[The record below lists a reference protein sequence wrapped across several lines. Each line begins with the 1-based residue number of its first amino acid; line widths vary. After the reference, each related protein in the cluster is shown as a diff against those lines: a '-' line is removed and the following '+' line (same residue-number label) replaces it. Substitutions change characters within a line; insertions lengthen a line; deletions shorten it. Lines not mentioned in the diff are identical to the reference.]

1 MTDKLDKYYE
11 SNDFYSKKPV
21 YIDVEEL
28 TETQLHRLVKSDT
41 FCMLPWIHLHAF
53 PDGRAY
59 PCCLSLMDHPIGT
72 LKENTM
78 AEIWNDAPLRQM
90 RTNMLAEKP
99 CKECTKCYE
108 QEANGFFSMRN
119 SQNKNMGH
127 HVNIVDETHSD
138 GTLERFELKY
148 YDIRFSNLCNLSCRT
163 CGDIFSSN
171 WVKESKKMGWLPKD
185 APNVNYAG
193 RYEMDM
199 WEQMEPHLDAVE
211 NIYFAGGEP
220 LMMVEHFNILQELVR
235 RGRTDVRLNYNTNFT
250 ETVFKQQDILELW
263 NKFDRV
269 SVGASL
275 DANWERGEVMR
286 RGGDWNKIVANRKR
300 MLEVCPDVDFF
311 ISATLSIM
319 NVFNVVDF
327 HKEWIEQG
335 LIKAQDFH
343 INILQDPQRYRID
356 VLPAEMK
363 QRVADQYNKHI
374 EWLEPQD
381 HLARA
386 VNGFR
391 SAITFMNATD
401 NSELLKEFVYRTDQL
416 DKFRNE
422 NFFAVFPELEELRK
436 YA

>member
-1 MTDKLDKYYE
+1 MTDKLNKYYE

-21 YIDVEEL
+21 YIDIEEL
-28 TETQLHRLVKSDT
+28 SETQLHRLVKSET
-41 FCMLPWIHLHAF
+41 FCMLPWIHMHAF

-78 AEIWNDAPLRQM
+78 KEIWNDAPLKQM
-90 RTNMLAEKP
+90 RVNMLAEKP
-99 CKECTKCYE
+99 CTECTKCYE

-127 HVNIVDETHSD
+127 HINIVDETQAD

-199 WEQMEPHLDAVE
+199 WEQMEPHLDTVE

-275 DANWERGEVMR
+275 DANWERAEVMR
-286 RGGDWNKIVANRKR
+286 RGGDWNKIVGNRKR

-335 LIKAQDFH
+335 LIKPQDFH

-356 VLPAEMK
+356 VLPTEMK
-363 QRVADQYNKHI
+363 QHVAELYNNHI
-374 EWLEPQD
+374 EWLAPQD

>member
-21 YIDVEEL
+21 YIDVKEL
-28 TETQLHRLVKSDT
+28 SETQLHRLVKSDT
-41 FCMLPWIHLHAF
+41 FCMLPWIHMHAF

-78 AEIWNDAPLRQM
+78 AEIWNDAPLKQM
-90 RTNMLAEKP
+90 RVNMLAEKP

-108 QEANGFFSMRN
+108 QEENGFFSMRN

-127 HVNIVDETHSD
+127 HINIVDETQPD

-199 WEQMEPHLDAVE
+199 WEQMEPHLDTVE

-335 LIKAQDFH
+335 LIKPQDFH

-374 EWLEPQD
+374 EWLAPQD

-401 NSELLKEFVYRTDQL
+401 NSELLREFVYRTDQL

>member
-1 MTDKLDKYYE
+1 MTDKLDEYYE

-21 YIDVEEL
+21 YIDTEEL
-28 TETQLHRLVKSDT
+28 TDTQLYRLTKSDT
-41 FCMLPWIHLHAF
+41 FCMLPWIHMHAF

-59 PCCLSLMDHPIGT
+59 PCCLSLMQHPIGS
-72 LKENTM
+72 LREQTM
-78 AEIWNDAPLRQM
+78 QEVWNDEPLRQM
-90 RTNMLAEKP
+90 RVNMLNEKP

-127 HVNIVDETHSD
+127 HIGLVDETHSD

-185 APNVNYAG
+185 APNVSYAG

-199 WEQMEPHLDAVE
+199 WEQMEPHLDTVE

-220 LMMVEHFNILQELVR
+220 LMMVEHFNILQELVQ

-250 ETVFKQQDILELW
+250 ETIFKQQDILELW

-275 DANWERGEVMR
+275 DANYERGELMR
-286 RGGDWNKIVANRKR
+286 KGTNWDKVVANRMR
-300 MLEVCPDVDFF
+300 MMEVCPDVDFF
-311 ISATLSIM
+311 ISCTLSIM

-327 HKEWIEQG
+327 HREWVDQG
-335 LIKAQDFH
+335 LINPQDFH

-356 VLPAEMK
+356 ALPKPMK
-363 QRVADQYNKHI
+363 QRVEELYNTHI

-391 SAITFMNATD
+391 SAVTFMNATD
-401 NSELLKEFVYRTDQL
+401 NSELLKEFVYRTDEL

-422 NFFAVFPELEELRK
+422 NFFAVFPELEELRQ

>member
-21 YIDVEEL
+21 YIDIEEL
-28 TETQLHRLVKSDT
+28 SETQLHRLVKSET
-41 FCMLPWIHLHAF
+41 FCMLPWIHMHAF

-78 AEIWNDAPLRQM
+78 KEIWNDAPLKQM
-90 RTNMLAEKP
+90 RVNMLAEKP
-99 CKECTKCYE
+99 CTECTKCYE

-127 HVNIVDETHSD
+127 HINIVDETQAD

-199 WEQMEPHLDAVE
+199 WEQMEPHLDTVE

-275 DANWERGEVMR
+275 DANWERAEVMR
-286 RGGDWNKIVANRKR
+286 RGGDWNKIVGNRKR

-335 LIKAQDFH
+335 LIKPQDFH

-356 VLPAEMK
+356 VLPTEMK
-363 QRVADQYNKHI
+363 QHVAELYNNHI
-374 EWLEPQD
+374 EWLAPQD

>member
-28 TETQLHRLVKSDT
+28 SETQLHRLVKSDT
-41 FCMLPWIHLHAF
+41 FCMLPWIHMHAF

-72 LKENTM
+72 LKERTM
-78 AEIWNDAPLRQM
+78 AEIWNDAPLKQM
-90 RTNMLAEKP
+90 RVNMLAEKP

-127 HVNIVDETHSD
+127 HINVVDETHPD

-199 WEQMEPHLDAVE
+199 WEQMEPHLDTVE

-220 LMMVEHFNILQELVR
+220 LMMKEHWNILEELLS

-250 ETVFKQQDILELW
+250 ETVFKQKDVLEMW

-275 DANWERGEVMR
+275 DANWQRGEVMR
-286 RGGDWNKIVANRKR
+286 RGTDWNKIVSNRKR
-300 MLEVCPDVDFF
+300 MLEICPNVDFF

-327 HKEWIEQG
+327 HREWIEQG
-335 LIKAQDFH
+335 LIKPQDFH

-363 QRVADQYNKHI
+363 QRVAEQYNKHI
-374 EWLEPQD
+374 EWLTPQD
-381 HLARA
+381 NLARA
-386 VNGFR
+386 VNGFS

>member
-1 MTDKLDKYYE
+1 MTDKLNKYYE

-21 YIDVEEL
+21 YIDIEEL
-28 TETQLHRLVKSDT
+28 SETQLHRLVKSET
-41 FCMLPWIHLHAF
+41 FCMLPWIHMHAF

-78 AEIWNDAPLRQM
+78 AEIWNNAPLKQM
-90 RTNMLAEKP
+90 RVNMLAEKP
-99 CKECTKCYE
+99 CTECTKCYE

-127 HVNIVDETHSD
+127 HINIVDETQAD

-185 APNVNYAG
+185 VPNVNYAG

-199 WEQMEPHLDAVE
+199 WEQMEPHLDTVE

-220 LMMVEHFNILQELVR
+220 LMMVEHFNILQELVS

-275 DANWERGEVMR
+275 DANWERAEVMR
-286 RGGDWNKIVANRKR
+286 RGGNWNKIVANRKR

-319 NVFNVVDF
+319 NVFNVVYF

-335 LIKAQDFH
+335 LIMPQDFH

-356 VLPAEMK
+356 VLPKEMK
-363 QRVADQYNKHI
+363 QHVAELYNKHI
-374 EWLEPQD
+374 EWLAPQD

>member
-1 MTDKLDKYYE
+1 MTDDLDRYYE
-11 SNDFYSKKPV
+11 SNDFYSKRPV
-21 YIDVEEL
+21 YID
-28 TETQLHRLVKSDT
+28 TEDLRQDQLDRLVKSDV
-41 FCMLPWIHLHAF
+41 FCMLPWIHMHAF

-59 PCCLSLMDHPIGT
+59 PCCLSLMEHPIGS
-72 LKENTM
+72 LREKTM
-78 AEIWNDAPLRQM
+78 QQVWNDAPLRKM
-90 RTNMLAEKP
+90 RENMLNETA
-99 CKECTKCYE
+99 CKECSKCYE

-127 HVNIVDETHSD
+127 HIGIVDETQPD
-138 GTLERFELKY
+138 GTLERFEIKY

-185 APNVNYAG
+185 APNVSYAG

-199 WEQMEPHLDAVE
+199 WEQLDPHLDTVE

-220 LMMVEHFNILQELVR
+220 LMMVEHFNILQELIR

-275 DANWERGEVMR
+275 DANYARGELMR
-286 RGGDWNKIVANRKR
+286 KGTNWTRVVENRKR
-300 MLEVCPDVDFF
+300 MLEICPEVDFF

-319 NVFNVVDF
+319 NVFNIVDF
-327 HKEWIEQG
+327 HKEWIELG
-335 LIKAQDFH
+335 LIKPQDFH
-343 INILQDPQRYRID
+343 VNILQDPVRFRID
-356 VLPAEMK
+356 ALPKNMK
-363 QRVADQYNKHI
+363 KQVSELYEQHAK
-374 EWLEPQD
+374 WLEPQD

-391 SAITFMNATD
+391 SAVTFMNSTD
-401 NSELLKEFVYRTDQL
+401 NSHMLEEFVYRTEQL
-416 DKFRNE
+416 DEVRSE
-422 NFFAVFPELEELRK
+422 SFFTVFPELEEIK
-436 YA
+436 QHV

>member
-1 MTDKLDKYYE
+1 MTDKLDKYYK

-28 TETQLHRLVKSDT
+28 SETQLHRLVKSNT
-41 FCMLPWIHLHAF
+41 FCMLPWIHMHAF

-72 LKENTM
+72 LKERTM
-78 AEIWNDAPLRQM
+78 SEIWNDAPLRQM
-90 RTNMLAEKP
+90 RTNMLEEKT

-127 HVNIVDETHSD
+127 HINVVDETQPD

-199 WEQMEPHLDAVE
+199 WEQMEPHLDTVE

-220 LMMVEHFNILQELVR
+220 LMMKEHWNILEELLS

-250 ETVFKQQDILELW
+250 ETVFKQQDVLEMW

-275 DANWERGEVMR
+275 DANWQRGEVMR
-286 RGGDWNKIVANRKR
+286 RGTDWNKIVSNRKR
-300 MLEVCPDVDFF
+300 MLEICPDVDFF

-327 HKEWIEQG
+327 HREWIEQG
-335 LIKAQDFH
+335 LIKPQDFH

-356 VLPAEMK
+356 VLPSEMK
-363 QRVADQYNKHI
+363 KRIEELYNSHI
-374 EWLEPQD
+374 EWLSPQD
-381 HLARA
+381 DLARA

-391 SAITFMNATD
+391 SAITFMNAND
-401 NSELLKEFVYRTDQL
+401 NTKLLKEFVYRTDQL
-416 DKFRNE
+416 DEFRNE

>member
-1 MTDKLDKYYE
+1 
-11 SNDFYSKKPV
+11 
-21 YIDVEEL
+21 
-28 TETQLHRLVKSDT
+28 
-41 FCMLPWIHLHAF
+41 
-53 PDGRAY
+53 
-59 PCCLSLMDHPIGT
+59 
-72 LKENTM
+72 
-78 AEIWNDAPLRQM
+78 
-90 RTNMLAEKP
+90 
-99 CKECTKCYE
+99 
-108 QEANGFFSMRN
+108 MRN

-138 GTLERFELKY
+138 GALERFEFKY

-199 WEQMEPHLDAVE
+199 WEQMEPHLDTVE

-335 LIKAQDFH
+335 LIKPQDFH

-374 EWLEPQD
+374 EWLAPQD

-401 NSELLKEFVYRTDQL
+401 NSELLREFVYRTDQL

>member
-28 TETQLHRLVKSDT
+28 SETQLHRLVKSDT
-41 FCMLPWIHLHAF
+41 FCMLPWIHMHAF

-72 LKENTM
+72 LKESTM

-90 RTNMLAEKP
+90 RVNMLAEKP

-127 HVNIVDETHSD
+127 HVKIVDETQPD

-327 HKEWIEQG
+327 HREWIEQG
-335 LIKAQDFH
+335 LIKPQDFH

-363 QRVADQYNKHI
+363 QRVAELYNKHI
-374 EWLEPQD
+374 EWLAPQD

>member
-28 TETQLHRLVKSDT
+28 SETQLHRLVKSDT

>member
-1 MTDKLDKYYE
+1 MTDKLDKYYK

-28 TETQLHRLVKSDT
+28 SETQLHRLVKSNT
-41 FCMLPWIHLHAF
+41 FCMLPWIHMHAF

-72 LKENTM
+72 LKERTM
-78 AEIWNDAPLRQM
+78 SEIWNDAPLRQM
-90 RTNMLAEKP
+90 RTNMLEEKT

-127 HVNIVDETHSD
+127 HINVVDETQPD

-171 WVKESKKMGWLPKD
+171 WVKESKKMGWLPND

-199 WEQMEPHLDAVE
+199 WEQMEPHLDTVE

-220 LMMVEHFNILQELVR
+220 LMMKEHWNILEELLS

-250 ETVFKQQDILELW
+250 ETVFKQRDVLEMW

-275 DANWERGEVMR
+275 DANWQRGEVMR
-286 RGGDWNKIVANRKR
+286 RGTDWNKIVSNRKR
-300 MLEVCPDVDFF
+300 MLEICPDVDFF

-327 HKEWIEQG
+327 HREWIEQG
-335 LIKAQDFH
+335 LIKPQDFH

-356 VLPAEMK
+356 VLPSEMK
-363 QRVADQYNKHI
+363 KRIEELYNSHI
-374 EWLEPQD
+374 EWLSPQD
-381 HLARA
+381 DLARA

-391 SAITFMNATD
+391 SAITFMNAND
-401 NSELLKEFVYRTDQL
+401 NTKLLKEFVYRTDQL
-416 DKFRNE
+416 DEFRNE

>member
-41 FCMLPWIHLHAF
+41 FCMLPWIHMHAF

-72 LKENTM
+72 LKEHTM

-90 RTNMLAEKP
+90 RTNMLAEKT

-127 HVNIVDETHSD
+127 HINVVDETQPD

-199 WEQMEPHLDAVE
+199 WEQMEPHLDTVE

-220 LMMVEHFNILQELVR
+220 LMMKEHWNILEELLS

-250 ETVFKQQDILELW
+250 ETVFKQQDVLEMW

-275 DANWERGEVMR
+275 DANWKRGEVMR
-286 RGGDWNKIVANRKR
+286 RGTDWNKIVNNRKR
-300 MLEVCPDVDFF
+300 MLEICPDVDFF

-327 HKEWIEQG
+327 HREWIEQG
-335 LIKAQDFH
+335 LIEPQDFH

-356 VLPAEMK
+356 VLPSEMK
-363 QRVADQYNKHI
+363 KRIEEMYNSHI
-374 EWLEPQD
+374 EWLSPQD
-381 HLARA
+381 DLARA

-391 SAITFMNATD
+391 SAITFMNAND
-401 NSELLKEFVYRTDQL
+401 NTELLKEFVYRTDQL
-416 DKFRNE
+416 DQFRNE

>member
-41 FCMLPWIHLHAF
+41 FCMLPWIHMHAF

-59 PCCLSLMDHPIGT
+59 PCCLSLMNHPIGT
-72 LKENTM
+72 LKERTM

-90 RTNMLAEKP
+90 RSNMLAEKP

-127 HVNIVDETHSD
+127 HIDVVDETQPD

-199 WEQMEPHLDAVE
+199 WEQMEPHLDTVE

-220 LMMVEHFNILQELVR
+220 LMMKEHWNILEELLS

-250 ETVFKQQDILELW
+250 ETVFKQRDVLEMW

-275 DANWERGEVMR
+275 DANWQRGEVMR
-286 RGGDWNKIVANRKR
+286 RGTDWNKIVSNRKR
-300 MLEVCPDVDFF
+300 MLEICPNVDFF

-327 HKEWIEQG
+327 HREWIEQG
-335 LIKAQDFH
+335 LIQPQDFH
-343 INILQDPQRYRID
+343 INILQDPKRYRID
-356 VLPAEMK
+356 VLPEEMK
-363 QRVADQYNKHI
+363 KRIEELYNSHI
-374 EWLEPQD
+374 EWLSPQD
-381 HLARA
+381 NLARA

-391 SAITFMNATD
+391 SAITFMNANNNT
-401 NSELLKEFVYRTDQL
+401 ELLQEFVYRTDQL
-416 DKFRNE
+416 DQFRNE